1 MKLLNFFTRQASA
14 PVARE
19 RLQLLLA
26 HERGASGGS
35 SDLLEALRTEILQV
49 IGKHVAVD
57 SEKVKVSVD
66 RREAVAMLAIDIEIR
81 APCEAL
87 LTEVPRKV
95 A

>member
-1 MKLLNFFTRQASA
+1 MKLLNFFSRQASA

-26 HERGASGGS
+26 HERCASGGS

-49 IGKHVAVD
+49 IGKHVAMD
-57 SEKVKVSVD
+57 SGKVKVSVD

-81 APCEAL
+81 APSEAL
-87 LTEVPRKV
+87 LAEVPRKV

>member
-26 HERGASGGS
+26 HERGAGGS

-81 APCEAL
+81 APSEAL

>member
-26 HERGASGGS
+26 HERAASGGS

-81 APCEAL
+81 APSEAL